1 MSCRSP
7 SRKNASSS
15 PAACFVFRGAIEPLD
30 RAHGPEAQERLAWDL
45 RRSMSAILEPP
56 WTPTEGPDAISVRGF
71 IYDVDTGLLDE
82 VTASGPR
89 ESIG

>member
-1 MSCRSP
+1 
-7 SRKNASSS
+7 
-15 PAACFVFRGAIEPLD
+15 
-30 RAHGPEAQERLAWDL
+30 
-45 RRSMSAILEPP
+45 MSAILEPP